1 MNPIFFVTNIRP
13 ISYNNTKN
21 KKIYQEKLT
30 KDFNEFAGLYSNIP
44 LTLPLYSKVIYIH
57 KNQHTLLDVD
67 NLSKPFID
75 AFPNVIYSDDN
86 LINHRI
92 CSKITK
98 ETFSLLE
105 FEMSNYPDKIA
116 EKLDEYLSNGS
127 EHILYFEVGE
137 FKNEMV
143 KFGGE

>member
-1 MNPIFFVTNIRP
+1 MNPIFFVTNVRP
-13 ISYNNTKN
+13 ISYNNTRAKQ
-21 KKIYQEKLT
+21 IYQEKLKT
-30 KDFNEFAGLYSNIP
+30 AFDEFASLYSNIP

-57 KNQHTLLDVD
+57 KNQHTLDVD

-75 AFPNVIYSDDN
+75 AFSNIIYSDDN

-116 EKLDEYLSNGS
+116 EKLDEYLSNSS
-127 EHILYFEVGE
+127 EHILYFEIGE